1 MKEEE
6 VINLSKKF
14 NFNPLKVIPLKLE
27 ASGREYWRII
37 NDDEETIIL
46 CYLDPNKGDHTN
58 FINISNELKR
68 NHISGVDIIHHDKQ
82 VGVTIQEDLG
92 DKDLISIFNDDNKK
106 ELIERSIKLLIKLQE
121 SEIKNLEKFSK
132 EDLINQMNLFDEVF
146 CQKFLNLATDE
157 SINDLKLI
165 TIDKLCQHPWVN
177 CHFDFERRNLV
188 LDKNNHLT
196 VIDYQD
202 MKKGPIGIDMAGI
215 LVDHYFEADISNIK
229 SFLNFFSTNVI
240 SEYSDDACFEFTRWG
255 CIQRNLRILGT
266 LSDLYLTKDRSFRL
280 KDMPLILKNLIQMIP
295 EEHSSKLFLE
305 QEVQPLLSK
314 TVEQL

>member
-1 MKEEE
+1 MC
-6 VINLSKKF
+6 IRDS
-14 NFNPLKVIPLKLE
+14 
-27 ASGREYWRII
+27 
-37 NDDEETIIL
+37 
-46 CYLDPNKGDHTN
+46 
-58 FINISNELKR
+58 
-68 NHISGVDIIHHDKQ
+68 
-82 VGVTIQEDLG
+82 
-92 DKDLISIFNDDNKK
+92 LIS
-106 ELIERSIKLLIKLQE
+106 
-121 SEIKNLEKFSK
+121 
-132 EDLINQMNLFDEVF
+132 
-146 CQKFLNLATDE
+146 
-157 SINDLKLI
+157 I
-165 TIDKLCQHPWVN
+165 TIDKLYQHPWVN

-229 SFLNFFSTNVI
+229 SFLNFFSTNVK
-240 SEYSDDACFEFTRWG
+240 SEYSSDACFEFTRWG

-280 KDMPLILKNLIQMIP
+280 KDMPLILKNLIKMIP

-305 QEVQPLLSK
+305 QEVQPLLLK